1 MKRAMH
7 RLTGYFNLCG
17 FHLNSAALLLGVI
30 IAASAVVPARA
41 APAQLIRISNTQG
54 QQSGIQ
60 TALALAEI
68 APAARLAPGSR
79 NNNVNNNV
87 NNNNEN
93 TNDNDQYLSGTVVA
107 PTSAVAMVSSVV
119 GGVVQQIQVASL
131 QQVRAGSA
139 VATLF
144 SQQWVEMQRA
154 YLQQAIQARLADQK
168 LMRDESLFKDGI
180 IARSRLEE
188 TRGNAMQADVAAKE
202 QYQALRAA
210 GLGDAAIHRLVD
222 TQALSPYLTVSAGAA
237 GTVLELPINVGQRID
252 AGMPIAKVGR
262 EQALW
267 IDLQASREQA
277 AQMHIGDLLQI
288 KDCSSARVIAISPQI
303 NGANQSTLIRA
314 QQVAADG
321 CLKLNQFVQ
330 ARLIGHTV
338 VAGSVAV
345 PAAALVRSGAD
356 SFVFVKNAQG
366 FEAVQVTA
374 AAAGADM
381 IWIKGKSQGKLAA
394 GSPVAIRGIAAL
406 KGAWMGLGDPE
417 ASAADVKA
425 AAKGAN

>member
-1 MKRAMH
+1 MP
-7 RLTGYFNLCG
+7 RLTRHFNLCS
-17 FHLNSAALLLGVI
+17 FRLNSAALVFGAI
-30 IAASAVVPARA
+30 IAGSTVVPAHA
-41 APAQLIRISNTQG
+41 EQAQLIRISNTQW

-68 APAARLAPGSR
+68 APAARLAPGSSSHDGD
-79 NNNVNNNV
+79 NN
-87 NNNNEN
+87 
-93 TNDNDQYLSGTVVA
+93 QYLSGTAVA

-119 GGVVQQIQVASL
+119 GGVVQHIEVSSL

-144 SQQWVEMQRA
+144 SQPWVEMQRT
-154 YLQQAIQARLADQK
+154 YLQQAIQARLADEK

-210 GLGDAAIHRLVD
+210 GLGDAAIHRLVA
-222 TQALSPYLTVSAGAA
+222 TQALSPYLTVSADAA
-237 GTVLELPINVGQRID
+237 GTVLELPINVGQRIE
-252 AGMPIAKVGR
+252 AGMPIAKIGR

-288 KDCSSARVIAISPQI
+288 KDCNSARVIAISPQI
-303 NGANQSTLIRA
+303 NGVNQSTLIRA
-314 QQVAADG
+314 QQVAADS

-338 VAGSVAV
+338 SAGSVAV
-345 PAAALVRSGAD
+345 PAAALVRSGVD
-356 SFVFVKNAQG
+356 SFVFVKRAQG

-374 AAAGADM
+374 AAAGGDM
-381 IWIKGKSQGKLAA
+381 VWINGKSKGKLAV

-406 KGAWMGLGDPE
+406 KGAWMGLGGDPE
-417 ASAADVKA
+417 ASAGD
-425 AAKGAN
+425 AKGAN

>member
-1 MKRAMH
+1 MFGA
-7 RLTGYFNLCG
+7 
-17 FHLNSAALLLGVI
+17 I
-30 IAASAVVPARA
+30 IAGSTVAPAPAHA
-41 APAQLIRISNTQG
+41 AEQAQLIRISNTQW

-68 APAARLAPGSR
+68 APAPVTGLTRGSSSG
-79 NNNVNNNV
+79 
-87 NNNNEN
+87 
-93 TNDNDQYLSGTVVA
+93 NDNDQYLSGTVVA

-119 GGVVQQIQVASL
+119 GGVVQHIEVSSL

-144 SQQWVEMQRA
+144 SQPWVEMQRT
-154 YLQQAIQARLADQK
+154 YLQQAIQARLADEK

-210 GLGDAAIHRLVD
+210 GLGDAAIHRLVA
-222 TQALSPYLTVSAGAA
+222 TQALSPYLTVSADAA
-237 GTVLELPINVGQRID
+237 GTVLELPINVGQRIE
-252 AGMPIAKVGR
+252 AGMPIAKIGR

-288 KDCSSARVIAISPQI
+288 KDCNSARVIAISPQI
-303 NGANQSTLIRA
+303 NGLNQSTLIRA
-314 QQVAADG
+314 QQVAADS

-330 ARLIGHTV
+330 ARLIGRTV

-345 PAAALVRSGAD
+345 PTAALVRNGAD
-356 SFVFVKNAQG
+356 SFVFVKRAQG

-374 AAAGADM
+374 VAAGGDM
-381 IWIKGKSQGKLAA
+381 VWINGKSKGKLAV
-394 GSPVAIRGIAAL
+394 GSPVAIRGITAL
-406 KGAWMGLGDPE
+406 
-417 ASAADVKA
+417 
-425 AAKGAN
+425 